1 MWDPHTQTAREMIV
15 NLPPLLYVMISC
27 GLFVLY
33 RFAFWTNALFGQNKR
48 MIIRERNAVVFQ
60 EDGEIV
66 MYGLNKSVKKK
77 KTSLFSIYFF
87 ILSGMFFCL
96 EDTFIQTVGKHILE
110 LSVFSYRRVNFVQN
124 NHID

>member
-66 MYGLNKSVKKK
+66 MYGLNKSVKKN
-77 KTSLFSIYFF
+77 FF
-87 ILSGMFFCL
+87 IFNIFFY
-96 EDTFIQTVGKHILE
+96 IVWY
-110 LSVFSYRRVNFVQN
+110 VFLFGRHFYSNHRKTHFRVIGIFL
-124 NHID
+124 